1 MELGTAGF
9 EQERP
14 TDVPAFHDTVKDG
27 WRDNTTKNFKWED
40 KEELMDGFTAC
51 GKSPIR
57 ETRLHSSR
65 PLTQVEAPPRR
76 RVRRKSLHHQSSIF
90 FICEDES
97 SSVLSAC
104 WKNINHICKKTP
116 KTS

>member
-57 ETRLHSSR
+57 ETRLHH
-65 PLTQVEAPPRR
+65 
-76 RVRRKSLHHQSSIF
+76 K
-90 FICEDES
+90 
-97 SSVLSAC
+97 
-104 WKNINHICKKTP
+104 WKLLQDGE
-116 KTS
+116 

>member
-9 EQERP
+9 EQEGP

-27 WRDNTTKNFKWED
+27 WRDNTTKNFRWED
-40 KEELMDGFTAC
+40 KEELMDVFTAC

-76 RVRRKSLHHQSSIF
+76 KSLHHQSSIF
-90 FICEDES
+90 FIREDES
-97 SSVLSAC
+97 SSVFNAC
-104 WKNINHICKKTP
+104 WKNP